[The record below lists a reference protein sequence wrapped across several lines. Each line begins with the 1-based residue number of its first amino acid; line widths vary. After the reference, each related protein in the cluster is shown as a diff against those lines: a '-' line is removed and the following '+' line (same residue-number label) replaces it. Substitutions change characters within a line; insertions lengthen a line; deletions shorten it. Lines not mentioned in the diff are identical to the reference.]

1 MTELRPI
8 YFYQGIPSS
17 QIYYQG
23 GHASFLGIQARVA
36 FTDRFSVVMHKFG
49 ATSITPGT
57 SSVSSDTGLSEIWL
71 SPKFVFWRD
80 PESQTLA
87 SFGLQFQLPMGAGG
101 VFQDTGTFGMLP
113 YLSFGRRIGQTDYGT
128 FHLINVA
135 GIHIGTDNRRSD
147 YFFDSL
153 HFDLD
158 AGDSHRFYPT
168 LELNW
173 FHYTSAGTQRPTLN
187 FEGRDL
193 ANVGSNAQGR
203 NELSIAP
210 GFRYKFNDYWQMG
223 IAAEFPL
230 LGTRDLLQYRLG
242 VDLIWR
248 Y

>member
-1 MTELRPI
+1 M
-8 YFYQGIPSS
+8 
-17 QIYYQG
+17 
-23 GHASFLGIQARVA
+23 
-36 FTDRFSVVMHKFG
+36 FSVFG
-49 ATSITPGT
+49 TVGKEFGDCFHFVGNAGYQFPVDHTQNSSFFYTS
-57 SSVSSDTGLSEIWL
+57 L
-71 SPKFVFWRD
+71 
-80 PESQTLA
+80 
-87 SFGLQFQLPMGAGG
+87 
-101 VFQDTGTFGMLP
+101 
-113 YLSFGRRIGQTDYGT
+113 
-128 FHLINVA
+128 HLDKQVA
-135 GIHIGTDNRRSD
+135 GW
-147 YFFDSL
+147 L
-153 HFDLD
+153 
-158 AGDSHRFYPT
+158 YP
-168 LELNW
+168 LIELNW